1 MCVDWCDGLGK
12 LSRMTRTYLGSVE
25 NVGVSVA
32 LNHRLAVRS
41 DEGDAE
47 GRDDGG
53 PAGDLRGPGAPGG
66 VPATSL
72 AGLRRLARRGAGN
85 NPGRES
91 HVFSSLFRLRLRS
104 FSSVLAPPL
113 SSPRSRSVLPCESEH
128 FISTSPARPA
138 RPAVIAKSPSSTF

>member
-1 MCVDWCDGLGK
+1 
-12 LSRMTRTYLGSVE
+12 MTRTYLGSVE

-53 PAGDLRGPGAPGG
+53 PAGDLRGPGALGG

-91 HVFSSLFRLRLRS
+91 HVFSSLLVCVCVLSLR
-104 FSSVLAPPL
+104 VLPPPL
-113 SSPRSRSVLPCESEH
+113 SSPRSLARTARFFPLRVNSLSPRRPLAPLAPPSLPEAPYEH
-128 FISTSPARPA
+128 FNNYTS
-138 RPAVIAKSPSSTF
+138 FH